1 MSKIRNYFALL
12 LIAIIGGIFT
22 SCNKAEES
30 FITEASASNDNVLTT
45 RAATN
50 IKNVVYIEVNDINP
64 LNAGSYKYSDDNTY
78 FYDYVI
84 LFAANIRGN
93 CNSVELYFNPNVAAI
108 LADTAQY
115 IKPLQAKGIKVL
127 LGVLGDHT
135 GVGFANLNSAKRNT
149 FATQIANALTTYGLD
164 GVDFDD
170 EYAEYGKISCI
181 PSLPSPSA
189 ANYLAMVNAVRAAI
203 APGKLLTVYDIG
215 YSSFSSFTN
224 INYMW
229 NPWYGSYGGTPAG
242 LGNAKWAAQAIDMK
256 SPGGNVQSYAARSRT
271 DGMGAILCYDLRNYD
286 MSATMTQI
294 ARGATG
300 NSTVSVV
307 HDGNFYSKNY

>member
-1 MSKIRNYFALL
+1 MKQIRNYFALL
-12 LIAIIGGIFT
+12 LIAIIGGIFA
-22 SCNKAEES
+22 SCNTADDS
-30 FITEASASNDNVLTT
+30 FIAEASASNDNVPAT
-45 RAATN
+45 RAVTS

-64 LNAGSYKYSDDNTY
+64 LNAGSYKYSDDNRY

-108 LADTAQY
+108 LANPDKY
-115 IKPLQAKGIKVL
+115 IRPLQAKGIKVL

-135 GVGFANLNSAKRNT
+135 GVGFANIKPGLRDN
-149 FATQIANALTTYGLD
+149 FATAIANALTTYGLD

-170 EYAEYGKISCI
+170 EYAEYGKISCF
-181 PSLPSPSA
+181 PPLPSPSA
-189 ANYLAMVNAVRAAI
+189 ANYLALINAVEGKI
-203 APGKLLTVYDIG
+203 GGKLLTVYNIG
-215 YSSFSSFTN
+215 YTGFSSYAK

-229 NPWYGSYGGTPAG
+229 NPWYGSYGIAPSG

-271 DGMGAILCYDLRNYD
+271 DGMGAILCYDLRNTD

-307 HDGNFYSKNY
+307 HDGNFYAKDY

>member
-1 MSKIRNYFALL
+1 MSKIYNYFALL

-22 SCNKAEES
+22 SCNKAEEN

-93 CNSVELYFNPNVAAI
+93 CNSANLYFNPNVAAI
-108 LADTAQY
+108 LADPDKY
-115 IKPLQAKGIKVL
+115 IRPLQAKGIKVL

-135 GVGFANLNSAKRNT
+135 GVGFANLKSNMITN
-149 FATQIANALTTYGLD
+149 FATAIANALTTYGLD

-170 EYAEYGKISCI
+170 EYAKYGTLGCF
-181 PSLPSPSA
+181 PPLPSPSA
-189 ANYLAMVNAVRAAI
+189 ANYLAMVNAVNGLI
-203 APGKLLTVYDIG
+203 GDKLLTVYNIG
-215 YSSFSSFTN
+215 YSNFSSYADVD
-224 INYMW
+224 YMW
-229 NPWYGSYGGTPAG
+229 NPWYGSYGSTPAG

-256 SPGGNVQSYAARSRT
+256 SPGYNVESYATNSRT
-271 DGMGAILCYDLRNYD
+271 DGMGAILCYDLRNTD

-300 NSTVSVV
+300 NPNVSVY
-307 HDGNFYSKNY
+307 HDGNFYSKDY